1 MGRFD
6 EAEVSY
12 NNAIALEPEFFR
24 SHNNLGVML
33 QELGRQTEAE
43 ASFKKS
49 IALKPDYVE
58 AYYNFGRT
66 LGALGRF
73 EEAKASYNKAI
84 ALKPDYVEL
93 LGRCPPV
100 GQFDDAEASYRQAI
114 ALKPDYADAHGN
126 LGVTLQEQ
134 GKLDE
139 AEASYRQAIALKP
152 GYAEAYG
159 NLSIMLKEIGRL
171 DDVEDLCRQ
180 ILPTKST
187 RVSGETKPPITCLL
201 SHGRSGTMFV
211 HSLFDG
217 HPDLATLPGLY
228 FKGWFALNSWQ
239 RFEPCL
245 AKPNWRENLVNTLLK
260 EYEPLFNANSKKN
273 VFGEPLGK
281 SPWLAKDAGFTNMG
295 FERDQVFV
303 LDEEAFSTTLI
314 SLLQPFQAVTN
325 ASFFELI
332 HCAFEIAIRGRSN
345 IRDESVGHIFYH
357 IHNPAIL
364 EEANFLQHY
373 PEARLLRL
381 TRNPIQSLESWL
393 IAGF

>member
-1 MGRFD
+1 
-6 EAEVSY
+6 
-12 NNAIALEPEFFR
+12 
-24 SHNNLGVML
+24 
-33 QELGRQTEAE
+33 
-43 ASFKKS
+43 
-49 IALKPDYVE
+49 
-58 AYYNFGRT
+58 
-66 LGALGRF
+66 
-73 EEAKASYNKAI
+73 
-84 ALKPDYVEL
+84 
-93 LGRCPPV
+93 
-100 GQFDDAEASYRQAI
+100 
-114 ALKPDYADAHGN
+114 
-126 LGVTLQEQ
+126 
-134 GKLDE
+134 DE

-393 IAGF
+393 IAGLVDERGTDKLLTPFPALVQQIVDMFTSMQTDRVEDPRYRGVKLEDIKRSPSRVLPQIAAWMGIEDHPSLYESNFCGIEYWGPGAISETGSITGFDTKAIDQPIGRFFGERDIVIFETLFWPFLDL